1 PGQVVPHATESCR
14 TNLARGRDRAPAL
27 HPSALHAL
35 AGVTMLTRST
45 ITELHTDTID
55 SEIGPIVIVTRPG
68 ALCAVDFAECGER
81 MKTLLSRR
89 FEDFALVHEDNPLGV
104 SEKLLAYF
112 AKDYAA
118 LDDVV
123 VDTGG
128 TEFQRRVWVALRA
141 IPPGSTRTYG
151 ELASPLGGPTASPA
165 AGLGCSASGSAPP
178 ASIFPMP

>member
-1 PGQVVPHATESCR
+1 
-14 TNLARGRDRAPAL
+14 
-27 HPSALHAL
+27 
-35 AGVTMLTRST
+35 MLTRAT

-68 ALCAVDFAECGER
+68 ALCAVEFAECDER

-89 FEDFALVHEDNPLGV
+89 FEDFALVHEDNPLGI

-128 TEFQRRVWVALRA
+128 TEFQRRVWAELRA
-141 IPPGSTRTYG
+141 IPAGSTRTYG
-151 ELASPLGGPTASPA
+151 ELAAQLGGPNAFRAVGFANSQNPISIVVPCHRLVGSDGSLTGY
-165 AGLGCSASGSAPP
+165 AGGLARKQWLLRHEGA
-178 ASIFPMP
+178 IL

>member
-1 PGQVVPHATESCR
+1 
-14 TNLARGRDRAPAL
+14 
-27 HPSALHAL
+27 
-35 AGVTMLTRST
+35 MLTRAT

-68 ALCAVDFAECGER
+68 ALCAVDFAECAER

-118 LDDVV
+118 LDDVA
-123 VDTGG
+123 VDMGG

-151 ELASPLGGPTASPA
+151 GLASQLGGPNASRAVGLANSQNPLSIVVPCHRLVGSDGSLTGY
-165 AGLGCSASGSAPP
+165 AGGLARKQWLLRHEGA
-178 ASIFPMP
+178 IL

>member
-1 PGQVVPHATESCR
+1 
-14 TNLARGRDRAPAL
+14 
-27 HPSALHAL
+27 
-35 AGVTMLTRST
+35 MLTRPT

-68 ALCAVDFAECGER
+68 ALCAVDFVECDER

-112 AKDYAA
+112 AKDYGV

-128 TEFQRRVWVALRA
+128 TEFQRRVWAELRA

-151 ELASPLGGPTASPA
+151 ELAARLGGPNASRAVGLANSQNPLSIVVPCHRLVGSDGSLTGY
-165 AGLGCSASGSAPP
+165 AGGLARKQWLLRHEGA
-178 ASIFPMP
+178 IL

>member
-1 PGQVVPHATESCR
+1 
-14 TNLARGRDRAPAL
+14 
-27 HPSALHAL
+27 
-35 AGVTMLTRST
+35 MLTRAT

-68 ALCAVDFAECGER
+68 ALCAVDFAECAER

-128 TEFQRRVWVALRA
+128 TEFQRRVWVELRA
-141 IPPGSTRTYG
+141 ISPGSTRTYG
-151 ELASPLGGPTASPA
+151 EQAARLGGPNASRAVGRANSQNPLSIVIPCHRLVGSDGSLTGY
-165 AGLGCSASGSAPP
+165 AGGLARKQWLLRHEGA
-178 ASIFPMP
+178 IL